1 MLIAGLFH
9 AAHNATVNPTG
20 LGVAVLDLP
29 QGEVLFVVGVL
40 VMLAAVVVVLATRR
54 RLGLPRA
61 AEGQSAGR
69 PGR

>member
-1 MLIAGLFH
+1 VLIAGLFH

-40 VMLAAVVVVLATRR
+40 VLLAAVVVAARDASPPRVAARR
-54 RLGLPRA
+54 R
-61 AEGQSAGR
+61 GR
-69 PGR
+69 ERRPT